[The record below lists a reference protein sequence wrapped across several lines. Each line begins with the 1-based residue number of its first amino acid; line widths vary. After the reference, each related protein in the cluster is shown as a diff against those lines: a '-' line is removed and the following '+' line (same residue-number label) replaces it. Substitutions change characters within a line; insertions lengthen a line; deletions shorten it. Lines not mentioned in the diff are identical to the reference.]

1 MFTSV
6 LMIEKALTT
15 ADVEFV
21 TTLHGEETVSF
32 HVLLQ
37 PRGDQADRLLRA
49 LDDVALG
56 ELDEAARE
64 GETPEG
70 DEALAPGRQAL
81 DVSLR
86 ALRAAGSE
94 ADGRL
99 IEAHPLDALKALVA
113 ETGADEVIVLTD
125 PHYVEE
131 FFHRDWASRAR
142 HKIGVPVLKLFSH
155 SKD

>member
-142 HKIGVPVLKLFSH
+142 HKVGVPVLKLFSH